1 MLLSVT
7 VVYMS
12 VKKPSSTSSNSKFL
26 WILLIA
32 LMPFLP
38 ACSVLDIINTTAK
51 IYRVDTASDL
61 SFGQHPRDNFDIY
74 LPRKTTAA
82 TTPVVV
88 FFYGGSWNSGSKED
102 YQFVGRRLAAQGY
115 IVAIPNYRLYPE
127 VAYPEFLV
135 DSAAAVAAIKDEL
148 TKPAYQLYRPS
159 SQIVL
164 MGHSAGAYNA
174 AMLAMDDRWLGQH
187 QLDRQTLIAGFVGLA
202 GPYDLYPI
210 NVEDVKP
217 VFFHPN
223 YPPNS
228 NPVDFLDGFTTP
240 TLILAPE
247 SDHLVSIEKNS
258 FRLAKELTDRGT
270 TNRLVQVKGTDHV
283 TMIGVMSPLL
293 FFKGSVI
300 EPINQFISNLDWLV
314 GEGKSKM
321 ATANTP

>member
-1 MLLSVT
+1 
-7 VVYMS
+7 
-12 VKKPSSTSSNSKFL
+12 
-26 WILLIA
+26 
-32 LMPFLP
+32 MPFLP

-51 IYRVDTASDL
+51 IYRVDKTPDL
-61 SFGQHPRDNFDIY
+61 TFGQHPRDNFDIY
-74 LPRKTTAA
+74 LPRKATAEV
-82 TTPVVV
+82 TPVVV

-127 VAYPEFLV
+127 VSYPEFLL
-135 DSAAAVAAIKDEL
+135 DSAAAVAAVSHEL
-148 TKPAYQLYRPS
+148 KQSTYQAYNPS
-159 SQIVL
+159 AQMIL

-174 AMLAMDDRWLGQH
+174 AMLSMDDRWLAEH
-187 QLDRQTLIAGFVGLA
+187 QLDRQSLIAGFVGLA

-210 NVEDVKP
+210 DVEDVKP

-228 NPVDFLDGFTTP
+228 NPVDFLDDYNIP

-258 FRLAKELTDRGT
+258 IRLADELAARGT
-270 TNRLVQVKGTDHV
+270 SHQLVQVKGTDHV

-293 FFKGSVI
+293 FFKGSVVA
-300 EPINQFISNLDWLV
+300 PINEFIEQLGLSQLNNEALISVDSR
-314 GEGKSKM
+314 KI
-321 ATANTP
+321 